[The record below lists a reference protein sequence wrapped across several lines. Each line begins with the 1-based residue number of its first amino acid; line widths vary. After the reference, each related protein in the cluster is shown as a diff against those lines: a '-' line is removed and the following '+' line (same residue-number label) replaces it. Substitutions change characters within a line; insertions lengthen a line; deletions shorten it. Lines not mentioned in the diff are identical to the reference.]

1 MEESK
6 NPLRVKRLAVGR
18 EFDLLGRMR
27 SLQSTP
33 SSGPTMRFG
42 YAYNDLNQRVQVE
55 REDFSYWRYR
65 YEAFGQVADAL
76 KTDSGSVA
84 FPGFGYA
91 FNYDTIGN
99 RLSVAENEEL
109 TEYISNALNQ
119 YTLIT
124 LPAPEPAQIPTY
136 DLNGNM
142 THTGRDAYLWDE
154 ENRLVRMEYPDGS
167 ASEFDYD
174 GLSRRMERREYDAS
188 GSLTETMRYVY
199 DELLPIQELDG
210 NQTVGRSYTRG
221 LNLTQSLQGAG
232 GVGGLLAMT
241 ESSGA
246 TFFYFY
252 DGNGNVTDL
261 IDDSDAPAAH
271 YEYDPFGKVIAQTGT
286 LDQPFQFSTKAY
298 HAPSGM
304 NHYLY
309 RWYSPEMGRWPNR
322 DPLGEKESKNL
333 HNFVRNPIGEVDLFG
348 LKNKGIASS
357 TGVSA
362 YNLATGMGF
371 SFNFDTYEDL
381 NDCCHNGKWL
391 IDGEGRLDYEFNFDV
406 GFGIGA
412 SWNGIG
418 GTVKVLTWGT
428 SISTS
433 LQIPCGTVPKCVPV
447 KTVIPILGQIGV
459 NASGGFGTKLLGNFG
474 ATYLSGSAAGGVI
487 PVSLN
492 VDLDICYRNKISGA
506 IKVCFQMVG
515 NYQYT
520 FLNQSIP
527 KTNFGKANP
536 FNCITIYQF

>member
-1 MEESK
+1 MVQKPVGRQCFALTEPE
-6 NPLRVKRLAVGR
+6 PGGCQFDIFLPAGDLGRIQGIETWADGVKRLAVGR
-18 EFDLLGRMR
+18 EFDLLGKMLH
-27 SLQSTP
+27 LQSTP
-33 SSGPTMRFG
+33 SSGPAMWVTD
-42 YAYNDLNQRVQVE
+42 AYGNLNQREQTV
-55 REDFSYWRYR
+55 RGDSSYWRYSF
-65 YEAFGQVADAL
+65 EAFGQVADAL

-210 NQTVGRSYTRG
+210 NHTVGRSYTRG
-221 LNLTQSLQGAG
+221 LDLTQSLQGAG

-261 IDDSDAPAAH
+261 IDDTDAPAAH

-298 HAPSGM
+298 HAPSGL

-322 DPLGEKESKNL
+322 DP
-333 HNFVRNPIGEVDLFG
+333 IGERGGANLYGFVNNASIAQIDIFGLLFG
-348 LKNKGIASS
+348 HKTFKKGHFKCTVRPYGNAFWDDWYYDAGINGQGYYAIRPNVLNRAS
-357 TGVSA
+357 T
-362 YNLATGMGF
+362 LA
-371 SFNFDTYEDL
+371 SN
-381 NDCCHNGKWL
+381 
-391 IDGEGRLDYEFNFDV
+391 
-406 GFGIGA
+406 
-412 SWNGIG
+412 IG
-418 GTVKVLTWGT
+418 GPTWIGTLGTAVSLSNPTTYWLLHLQYQQQKKTAHVTCVRFCRPLASYGYKTTILTGKTRRLPVW
-428 SISTS
+428 IRP
-433 LQIPCGTVPKCVPV
+433 LITVPPFMQVGPA
-447 KTVIPILGQIGV
+447 PI
-459 NASGGFGTKLLGNFG
+459 
-474 ATYLSGSAAGGVI
+474 SA
-487 PVSLN
+487 
-492 VDLDICYRNKISGA
+492 
-506 IKVCFQMVG
+506 
-515 NYQYT
+515 
-520 FLNQSIP
+520 
-527 KTNFGKANP
+527 
-536 FNCITIYQF
+536 